1 MKYNISSEWMPANAV
16 SSVIYVILFEPY
28 AKMVV
33 FYFCMSKILN
43 YICLNNVKTLG
54 TLLW

>member
-1 MKYNISSEWMPANAV
+1 MKYSISSEWMPANAV

-33 FYFCMSKILN
+33 FYFYMSKILN
-43 YICLNNVKTLG
+43 YICLNSVKTLG